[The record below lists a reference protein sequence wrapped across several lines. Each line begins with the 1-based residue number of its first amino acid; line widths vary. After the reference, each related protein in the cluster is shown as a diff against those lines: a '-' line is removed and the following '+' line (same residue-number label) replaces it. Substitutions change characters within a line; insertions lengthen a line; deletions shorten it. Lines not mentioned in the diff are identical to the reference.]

1 MTVKAF
7 ERTQGA
13 EYNGTEILIKNWFVE
28 KMNIHYF
35 FIRERAIIKETEKA
49 FLFEVDTFDYKTNRD
64 YVETVWVPKSCTM
77 TREEKL
83 AEIAVEEARIAEGAK
98 RHDEIYEF
106 CKSHGLKVRKN
117 FRIVTMIE
125 KLDEAGIEH
134 NFKAQDGAKTSA
146 QEKSEKEKRNEKLVE
161 EFKAV
166 RKAFVESKTDEE
178 REERMKK
185 LDEMYKKLK
194 QARIPV
200 PPVEE
205 KEEEKKSE
213 MTTYFDE
220 EKTIEIEVTGCYDDV
235 KEDITEEVL
244 SRETIGYNRFIGA
257 DKVYSV
263 DDCIEAAREF
273 VKNPAEYES
282 ASFIVRELPGIDYDA
297 IPDLPLDG
305 APLAVLR
312 DYVANLPEEVHKDA
326 EDVLNMSIECASH
339 GDASELV
346 PEFLD
351 EPGTFKKCYYGRTKI
366 GFACDVAMLLFKIE
380 DLELCEDEEV
390 D

>member
-1 MTVKAF
+1 MFIQK
-7 ERTQGA
+7 GA
-13 EYNGTEILIKNWFVE
+13 EWNGKEYFVKDWFAM
-28 KMNIHYF
+28 KMNTKFPF
-35 FIRERAIIKETEKA
+35 FREESIEKETEKA
-49 FLFEVDTFDYKTNRD
+49 FLFTVTTCDCRTADGYYT
-64 YVETVWVPKSCTM
+64 ETVWVPKSCTL

-98 RHDEIYEF
+98 RHNEIYEF
-106 CKSHGLKVRKN
+106 CKAHGLKVRKN

-134 NFKAQDGAKTSA
+134 NFKAQEGAKTSA

-200 PPVEE
+200 PPIEK
-205 KEEEKKSE
+205 KEEEEKSE

-220 EKTIEIEVTGCYDDV
+220 EKTIEIEITGHYDNVSD
-235 KEDITEEVL
+235 DITDEVL
-244 SRETIGYNRFIGA
+244 SRETIGYNRLIGA

-282 ASFIVRELPGIDYDA
+282 ASYVVRELPGIDYDA
-297 IPDLPLDG
+297 IPELPRDG

-326 EDVLNMSIECASH
+326 EDVLNMSIECASC
-339 GDASELV
+339 GDESELV
-346 PEFLD
+346 PEML
-351 EPGTFKKCYYGRTKI
+351 EKPSEFKKCYTGRTKI
-366 GFACDVAMLLFKIE
+366 SFACDIAMLLFKIDE
-380 DLELCEDEEV
+380 LEFLEDEEIS
-390 D
+390 

>member
-1 MTVKAF
+1 M
-7 ERTQGA
+7 R
-13 EYNGTEILIKNWFVE
+13 
-28 KMNIHYF
+28 
-35 FIRERAIIKETEKA
+35 
-49 FLFEVDTFDYKTNRD
+49 
-64 YVETVWVPKSCTM
+64 
-77 TREEKL
+77 
-83 AEIAVEEARIAEGAK
+83 
-98 RHDEIYEF
+98 
-106 CKSHGLKVRKN
+106 
-117 FRIVTMIE
+117 
-125 KLDEAGIEH
+125 
-134 NFKAQDGAKTSA
+134 
-146 QEKSEKEKRNEKLVE
+146 KEKRNERLVE

-166 RKAFVESKTDEE
+166 HKAFVESKTDEE

-205 KEEEKKSE
+205 KEEEEKSE

-220 EKTIEIEVTGCYDDV
+220 NKTIEIEVTGCYDDV

-263 DDCIEAAREF
+263 EDCIEAAREF
-273 VKNPAEYES
+273 VKNPSEYES

-297 IPDLPLDG
+297 IPDLPRDG
-305 APLAVLR
+305 APFTVLQ
-312 DYVANLPEEVHKDA
+312 DYIASLPDEVRNDA
-326 EDVLNMSIECASH
+326 QSVLNVAIECASC

-346 PEFLD
+346 PEMLGKPS
-351 EPGTFKKCYYGRTKI
+351 EFKKCYIGRTKI
-366 GFACDVAMLLFKIE
+366 SFACDVAMLLFKIE

>member
-1 MTVKAF
+1 MTVKGF
-7 ERTQGA
+7 DRTQGA

-49 FLFEVDTFDYKTNRD
+49 FLFEVDTFDSLTNSG
-64 YVETVWVPKSCTM
+64 YIETVWVPKSCTM

-83 AEIAVEEARIAEGAK
+83 AEIAERESRIAEGAK
-98 RHDEIYEF
+98 RHNEIYEF
-106 CKSHGLKVRKN
+106 CKAHGLKVRKN

-178 REERMKK
+178 REEHMEK
-185 LDEMYKKLK
+185 LHEMYKKLK

-205 KEEEKKSE
+205 KEEEEKSE

-220 EKTIEIEVTGCYDDV
+220 NKTIEIEVTGCYDDV

-297 IPDLPLDG
+297 IPDLPQDG
-305 APLAVLR
+305 APFAVLQ
-312 DYVANLPEEVHKDA
+312 DYVASLPDEVRNDA
-326 EDVLNMSIECASH
+326 QSLLNVAVECASC

-346 PEFLD
+346 PEMLD
-351 EPGTFKKCYYGRTKI
+351 KPSEFKKCYTGRTKI
-366 GFACDVAMLLFKIE
+366 SFACDIAMLLFKIE
-380 DLELCEDEEV
+380 ELEILEDE
-390 D
+390 

>member
-13 EYNGTEILIKNWFVE
+13 EYNGTEILIKDWFVE
-28 KMNIHYF
+28 KLNIRYF
-35 FIRERAIIKETEKA
+35 FIRENSIIKETEKA
-49 FLFEVDTFDYKTNRD
+49 FLFEVDTFDSLTNSG
-64 YVETVWVPKSCTM
+64 YIETVWVPKSCTL

-83 AEIAVEEARIAEGAK
+83 AEIAVEESRIAEGAK

-106 CKSHGLKVRKN
+106 CKAHGLKVRKN

-178 REERMKK
+178 REERMEK

-200 PPVEE
+200 PPVEK
-205 KEEEKKSE
+205 KEEEEKSE

-220 EKTIEIEVTGCYDDV
+220 TKTIEIEITGHYDDV
-235 KEDITEEVL
+235 SDDITDEVL
-244 SRETIGYNRFIGA
+244 SCETIGYNRFIGA
-257 DKVYSV
+257 NKVYSV

-273 VKNPAEYES
+273 AKNPAEYES
-282 ASFIVRELPGIDYDA
+282 ASFIVRELSGIDYDA
-297 IPDLPLDG
+297 IPDLPRDG
-305 APLAVLR
+305 APLIGLR
-312 DYVANLPEEVHKDA
+312 NYVEKLPAEVFNDA
-326 EDVLNMSIECASH
+326 KSVLNVALKLAER

-346 PEFLD
+346 KAYLN
-351 EPGTFKKCYYGRTKI
+351 EPSTFKKCYIGRTKI
-366 GFACDVAMLLFKIE
+366 SFACDVAMLLFKINE
-380 DLELCEDEEV
+380 LEILEDEEV

>member
-13 EYNGTEILIKNWFVE
+13 EYNGTEILIKDWFVE
-28 KMNIHYF
+28 KLNIRYF
-35 FIRERAIIKETEKA
+35 FIRENSIVKETEKA
-49 FLFEVDTFDYKTNRD
+49 FLFEVDTFDSLTNSG
-64 YVETVWVPKSCTM
+64 YIETVWVPKSCTM

-83 AEIAVEEARIAEGAK
+83 AEIAERESRIAEGAK

-106 CKSHGLKVRKN
+106 CKAHGLKVRKN

-200 PPVEE
+200 PPVDK

-220 EKTIEIEVTGCYDDV
+220 TKTIEIEITGHYDDV
-235 KEDITEEVL
+235 SDDITDEVL

-282 ASFIVRELPGIDYDA
+282 ASFIVRELSGIDYDA
-297 IPDLPLDG
+297 IPDLPRDG
-305 APLAVLR
+305 ASLIGLR
-312 DYVANLPEEVHKDA
+312 NYVEKLPAEVFNDA
-326 EDVLNMSIECASH
+326 KSVLNVALKLAER

-346 PEFLD
+346 KAYLN
-351 EPGTFKKCYYGRTKI
+351 EPSTFKKCYTGRTKI
-366 GFACDVAMLLFKIE
+366 SFACDVAMLLFKIDE
-380 DLELCEDEEV
+380 LEILEDEEIS
-390 D
+390 